1 MFVLESWI
9 FYPLTSNKFNDLLKR
24 VFFERFL
31 LCIHSRACFKMAF
44 LAMRNRGKR
53 CDRAENLIEEYE
65 IQNSYSNTR
74 HPLGNVR
81 FKYDFHLFEF
91 TL

>member
-1 MFVLESWI
+1 
-9 FYPLTSNKFNDLLKR
+9 
-24 VFFERFL
+24 
-31 LCIHSRACFKMAF
+31 MAF